1 MKSKKLYIGTIALA
15 FSIGT
20 LAPLGNNAISSVAY
34 ASEQNNQKQNEEKN
48 RNTEDETKK
57 DEKQSAKSNELKELI
72 DDASSV
78 KESERYNKASSFEKD
93 DYNKAIEAG
102 KNPKAESDLQQ
113 LIDNIIS
120 AKEKLGASSFNTY
133 EQREGL
139 SSTIALAEKLS
150 KSIEN
155 NSNISKDEKDKL
167 KNAIDNAKVYEK
179 NVNKSGEEIKSTNNT
194 LAQNIND
201 LISKYNLDLD
211 NLALTNDEISKI
223 QSSDTTNYGK
233 AYKKLNELDKE
244 ANKYTKSNEF
254 NNIKD
259 QNIKNN
265 LVNRLTEAKNL
276 FENVNSTTD
285 QLKQAYNNL
294 NKAYNDA
301 LVTVNSEDTQVSRLK
316 KQIQEET
323 ASNPKGYGNA
333 GEVARLSY
341 NNAKANANTIA
352 KKENATADELQKALN
367 NLKLAKLTLAP
378 VKTKTLDDEQSQKSA
393 KENLQKLVDDAK
405 FYKKENPYKSASAEN
420 KKEYD
425 DAITKA
431 SDLLKNAN
439 STNAQFDE
447 QVKKINDA
455 KSKLAASKLDTN
467 NNDFEQGK
475 TFLDSLVRN
484 KKIVEVS
491 SAYKDADFSKKE
503 SYDKAISDASLILK
517 DIADGKDI
525 AAEKI
530 NESINKI
537 VNALADMKYIDDIKY
552 PSTLK
557 ELIDEAPSF
566 RESLGY
572 YIKNNSQKDADKALI
587 KTYNDLIEEV
597 SKNIDTINQDQK
609 LAEKYVERI
618 NDVKKTIQG
627 KMTSEELDLK
637 YKLNK
642 LIDDAEKVSKRPDF
656 NKAAQQ
662 KRDDLNKALEKA
674 KKAETNKEIE
684 EAISYLQAALK
695 GFEKESLEDLLA
707 LAKKVKEHEDY
718 KDVGATQRESLDN
731 AIAAANNALASGN
744 DTEKEM
750 ARTALENALDQSEI
764 KAIADLIRSGK
775 ESKDTSKDGKE
786 TVNPKQI
793 IEKVIANDQTLKAS
807 EKYKKA
813 QKSLRNAYD
822 KALLQA
828 SELINK
834 DDVKEKDLKAA
845 SDKLI
850 AAAHALDGDKFKTRL
865 KELQDNFAKNKSK
878 ITDKTKRSDLEE
890 KIKALDNE
898 NATMDDL
905 LAVEKAY
912 KEATAVT
919 GSQTPV
925 QGSTSTTTTSLPGT
939 TTTTTPV
946 TTTKEVPA
954 TITPGSIVRTGI
966 KSIVGVAVVLV
977 VALGAYALT
986 GKSKKKDENEKTQRR
1001 NDNEIK

>member
-15 FSIGT
+15 LSIGT

-93 DYNKAIEAG
+93 NYNKAIEAG

-120 AKEKLGASSFNTY
+120 AKKKLGASSFNTY

-179 NVNKSGEEIKSTNNT
+179 NVNKSGEDIKSTNNT

-233 AYKKLNELDKE
+233 AYKKLNELDEE
-244 ANKYTKSNEF
+244 ANKYTESNEF
-254 NNIKD
+254 KNIKD
-259 QNIKNN
+259 RNIKNN

-323 ASNPKGYGNA
+323 ASNPEGYGNA

-405 FYKKENPYKSASAEN
+405 SYKKENPYKSASAEN

-491 SAYKDADFSKKE
+491 SAYKDADSSKKE
-503 SYDKAISDASLILK
+503 AYDKAISDASLILK

-718 KDVGATQRESLDN
+718 KDVGDTQRESLDN

-744 DTEKEM
+744 DTEKEI

-813 QKSLRNAYD
+813 QKSLRDAYD

-850 AAAHALDGDKFKTRL
+850 AAAHALDGDKFKARL

-925 QGSTSTTTTSLPGT
+925 QGSTSTTTKSVPGT

>member
-15 FSIGT
+15 LSIGT

-93 DYNKAIEAG
+93 DYDKSIEAG

-233 AYKKLNELDKE
+233 AYKKLNELDEE
-244 ANKYTKSNEF
+244 ANKYTESNEF
-254 NNIKD
+254 KNIKD
-259 QNIKNN
+259 RNIKNN

-323 ASNPKGYGNA
+323 ARNPEGYGNA
-333 GEVARLSY
+333 GEVAKLSY

-405 FYKKENPYKSASAEN
+405 SYKKENPYKSASAEN

-491 SAYKDADFSKKE
+491 SAYKDADSSKKE
-503 SYDKAISDASLILK
+503 AYDKAISDASLILK

-684 EAISYLQAALK
+684 EAISYLEAALK

-718 KDVGATQRESLDN
+718 KDVGDTQRESLDN

-744 DTEKEM
+744 DTEKEI

-813 QKSLRNAYD
+813 QKSLRDAYD

-845 SDKLI
+845 SGKLI
-850 AAAHALDGDKFKTRL
+850 AAAHALDGDKFKARL

-925 QGSTSTTTTSLPGT
+925 QGSTSTTTTSVPGT

-946 TTTKEVPA
+946 TTTKKVPA

-986 GKSKKKDENEKTQRR
+986 GKSKKKDGNEKTQRR

>member
-15 FSIGT
+15 LSIGT
-20 LAPLGNNAISSVAY
+20 LAPLGNNAISSVVY

-93 DYNKAIEAG
+93 NYNKAIEAG

-133 EQREGL
+133 EQRESL

-233 AYKKLNELDKE
+233 AYKKLNELDEE
-244 ANKYTKSNEF
+244 ANKYTESNEF
-254 NNIKD
+254 KNIKD
-259 QNIKNN
+259 RNIKNN

-316 KQIQEET
+316 KQIQETT
-323 ASNPKGYGNA
+323 ASNPEGYGNA
-333 GEVARLSY
+333 GEVAKLSY

-405 FYKKENPYKSASAEN
+405 SYKKENPYKSASAEN

-431 SDLLKNAN
+431 SDLLKNTN

-491 SAYKDADFSKKE
+491 SAYKDADSSKKE
-503 SYDKAISDASLILK
+503 AYDKAISDASLILK

-684 EAISYLQAALK
+684 EAISYLEAALK

-718 KDVGATQRESLDN
+718 KDVGDTQRESLDN

-744 DTEKEM
+744 DTEKEI

-813 QKSLRNAYD
+813 QKSLRDAYD

>member
-15 FSIGT
+15 LSIGT
-20 LAPLGNNAISSVAY
+20 LAPLGNNAISSVVY

-93 DYNKAIEAG
+93 NYNKAIEAG

-133 EQREGL
+133 EQRESL

-233 AYKKLNELDKE
+233 AYKKLNELDEE
-244 ANKYTKSNEF
+244 ANKYTESNEF
-254 NNIKD
+254 KNIKD
-259 QNIKNN
+259 RNIKNN

-316 KQIQEET
+316 KQIQETT
-323 ASNPKGYGNA
+323 ASNPEGYGNA
-333 GEVARLSY
+333 GEVAKLSY

-405 FYKKENPYKSASAEN
+405 SYKKENPYKSASAEN

-431 SDLLKNAN
+431 SDLLKNTN

-491 SAYKDADFSKKE
+491 SAYKDADSSKKE
-503 SYDKAISDASLILK
+503 AYDKAISDASLILK

-618 NDVKKTIQG
+618 KDVKKTIQG

-684 EAISYLQAALK
+684 EAISYLEAALK

-718 KDVGATQRESLDN
+718 KDVGDTQRESLDN

-744 DTEKEM
+744 DTEKEI

-813 QKSLRNAYD
+813 QKSLRDAYD

>member
-1 MKSKKLYIGTIALA
+1 MKRKKLYIGTIALA
-15 FSIGT
+15 LSIGT

-93 DYNKAIEAG
+93 NYNKAIEAG

-233 AYKKLNELDKE
+233 AYKKLNELDEE
-244 ANKYTKSNEF
+244 ANKYTESNEF
-254 NNIKD
+254 KNIKD
-259 QNIKNN
+259 RNIKNN

-323 ASNPKGYGNA
+323 ASNPEGYGNA

-405 FYKKENPYKSASAEN
+405 SYKKENPYKSASAEN

-491 SAYKDADFSKKE
+491 SAYKDADSSKKE
-503 SYDKAISDASLILK
+503 AYDKAISDASLILK

-718 KDVGATQRESLDN
+718 KDVGDTQRESLDN

-744 DTEKEM
+744 DTEKEI

-813 QKSLRNAYD
+813 QKSLRDAYD

-850 AAAHALDGDKFKTRL
+850 AAAHALDGDKFKARL

-925 QGSTSTTTTSLPGT
+925 QGSTSTTTKSVPGT

>member
-211 NLALTNDEISKI
+211 NLALTNDEFDKI
-223 QSSDTTNYGK
+223 IPSENTSYGK
-233 AYKKLNELDKE
+233 SYKNLGSLINSVKEFSEKDTYKKLSSKE
-244 ANKYTKSNEF
+244 
-254 NNIKD
+254 
-259 QNIKNN
+259 KNN
-265 LVNRLTEAKNL
+265 LTNASNQAIDIHNNFK
-276 FENVNSTTD
+276 STTD

-405 FYKKENPYKSASAEN
+405 FYKKE
-420 KKEYD
+420 
-425 DAITKA
+425 I
-431 SDLLKNAN
+431 L
-439 STNAQFDE
+439 TNQ
-447 QVKKINDA
+447 
-455 KSKLAASKLDTN
+455 
-467 NNDFEQGK
+467 
-475 TFLDSLVRN
+475 LV
-484 KKIVEVS
+484 
-491 SAYKDADFSKKE
+491 
-503 SYDKAISDASLILK
+503 L
-517 DIADGKDI
+517 
-525 AAEKI
+525 
-530 NESINKI
+530 
-537 VNALADMKYIDDIKY
+537 
-552 PSTLK
+552 
-557 ELIDEAPSF
+557 
-566 RESLGY
+566 
-572 YIKNNSQKDADKALI
+572 
-587 KTYNDLIEEV
+587 
-597 SKNIDTINQDQK
+597 
-609 LAEKYVERI
+609 
-618 NDVKKTIQG
+618 
-627 KMTSEELDLK
+627 
-637 YKLNK
+637 
-642 LIDDAEKVSKRPDF
+642 
-656 NKAAQQ
+656 
-662 KRDDLNKALEKA
+662 
-674 KKAETNKEIE
+674 
-684 EAISYLQAALK
+684 
-695 GFEKESLEDLLA
+695 
-707 LAKKVKEHEDY
+707 
-718 KDVGATQRESLDN
+718 
-731 AIAAANNALASGN
+731 
-744 DTEKEM
+744 
-750 ARTALENALDQSEI
+750 
-764 KAIADLIRSGK
+764 
-775 ESKDTSKDGKE
+775 
-786 TVNPKQI
+786 
-793 IEKVIANDQTLKAS
+793 
-807 EKYKKA
+807 
-813 QKSLRNAYD
+813 
-822 KALLQA
+822 
-828 SELINK
+828 
-834 DDVKEKDLKAA
+834 
-845 SDKLI
+845 
-850 AAAHALDGDKFKTRL
+850 
-865 KELQDNFAKNKSK
+865 
-878 ITDKTKRSDLEE
+878 
-890 KIKALDNE
+890 KIKKNMMMQLQRQ
-898 NATMDDL
+898 
-905 LAVEKAY
+905 
-912 KEATAVT
+912 VT
-919 GSQTPV
+919 F
-925 QGSTSTTTTSLPGT
+925 
-939 TTTTTPV
+939 
-946 TTTKEVPA
+946 
-954 TITPGSIVRTGI
+954 
-966 KSIVGVAVVLV
+966 
-977 VALGAYALT
+977 
-986 GKSKKKDENEKTQRR
+986 
-1001 NDNEIK
+1001 

>member
-1 MKSKKLYIGTIALA
+1 M
-15 FSIGT
+15 
-20 LAPLGNNAISSVAY
+20 
-34 ASEQNNQKQNEEKN
+34 
-48 RNTEDETKK
+48 
-57 DEKQSAKSNELKELI
+57 
-72 DDASSV
+72 
-78 KESERYNKASSFEKD
+78 
-93 DYNKAIEAG
+93 
-102 KNPKAESDLQQ
+102 
-113 LIDNIIS
+113 
-120 AKEKLGASSFNTY
+120 
-133 EQREGL
+133 
-139 SSTIALAEKLS
+139 
-150 KSIEN
+150 
-155 NSNISKDEKDKL
+155 
-167 KNAIDNAKVYEK
+167 
-179 NVNKSGEEIKSTNNT
+179 
-194 LAQNIND
+194 
-201 LISKYNLDLD
+201 
-211 NLALTNDEISKI
+211 
-223 QSSDTTNYGK
+223 
-233 AYKKLNELDKE
+233 
-244 ANKYTKSNEF
+244 
-254 NNIKD
+254 
-259 QNIKNN
+259 
-265 LVNRLTEAKNL
+265 
-276 FENVNSTTD
+276 
-285 QLKQAYNNL
+285 
-294 NKAYNDA
+294 
-301 LVTVNSEDTQVSRLK
+301 
-316 KQIQEET
+316 
-323 ASNPKGYGNA
+323 
-333 GEVARLSY
+333 
-341 NNAKANANTIA
+341 
-352 KKENATADELQKALN
+352 
-367 NLKLAKLTLAP
+367 
-378 VKTKTLDDEQSQKSA
+378 
-393 KENLQKLVDDAK
+393 
-405 FYKKENPYKSASAEN
+405 
-420 KKEYD
+420 
-425 DAITKA
+425 
-431 SDLLKNAN
+431 
-439 STNAQFDE
+439 
-447 QVKKINDA
+447 
-455 KSKLAASKLDTN
+455 
-467 NNDFEQGK
+467 
-475 TFLDSLVRN
+475 
-484 KKIVEVS
+484 
-491 SAYKDADFSKKE
+491 
-503 SYDKAISDASLILK
+503 
-517 DIADGKDI
+517 
-525 AAEKI
+525 
-530 NESINKI
+530 
-537 VNALADMKYIDDIKY
+537 
-552 PSTLK
+552 
-557 ELIDEAPSF
+557 IDEAPSF

-684 EAISYLQAALK
+684 EAISYLEAAIK

-718 KDVGATQRESLDN
+718 KDVGATQRESLNN

>member
-15 FSIGT
+15 LSIGT

-93 DYNKAIEAG
+93 DYDKAIEAG

-179 NVNKSGEEIKSTNNT
+179 NVNKSGEEIKSKNNT

-211 NLALTNDEISKI
+211 NLALTNDEFDKI
-223 QSSDTTNYGK
+223 IPSENTSYGK
-233 AYKKLNELDKE
+233 SYKNLGSLINSVKEFSKKDTYKKLTSKE
-244 ANKYTKSNEF
+244 
-254 NNIKD
+254 
-259 QNIKNN
+259 KNN
-265 LVNRLTEAKNL
+265 LTNASKQAIDIHNN
-276 FENVNSTTD
+276 FKSTTD

-301 LVTVNSEDTQVSRLK
+301 LVTVNLEDTQVSRLK
-316 KQIQEET
+316 KQIQEAT
-323 ASNPKGYGNA
+323 ASNPEGYGNA
-333 GEVARLSY
+333 GEVAKLSY

-405 FYKKENPYKSASAEN
+405 SYKKENPYKSASAEN

-431 SDLLKNAN
+431 SDLLKNTN

-475 TFLDSLVRN
+475 TFLNSLVRN

-491 SAYKDADFSKKE
+491 SAYKDADSSKKE
-503 SYDKAISDASLILK
+503 AYDKAISDASLILK

-684 EAISYLQAALK
+684 EAISYLEAALK

-718 KDVGATQRESLDN
+718 KDVGDTQRESLDN

-744 DTEKEM
+744 DTEKEI

-813 QKSLRNAYD
+813 QKSLRDAYD

-845 SDKLI
+845 SGKLI
-850 AAAHALDGDKFKTRL
+850 AAANALDGDKFKTRL